1 MCAMIE
7 DDRRA
12 EAEECEGIQ
21 REAGLAVRRTIPQQ
35 KMVAGLMMAARRPS

>member
-12 EAEECEGIQ
+12 EVEECEGIQ